1 MTSDLSKYTIGWIAA
16 LHIELAAATV
26 MLDEE
31 HPKLPYDERDPNQYT
46 LGHIGEHNVVIACLP
61 AGQTGTSAATAVA
74 TQMLNKFKSIRIG
87 FLVGIGGG
95 VPSPKADIRL
105 GDVVVSLPDMG
116 HGGVVQYDLG
126 KAEAKGHFR
135 RTGHLNTPPK
145 LLLSVVTKARA
156 RYEVGESKH
165 VQYLAKFSETT
176 ILKKRFSRNSTGQD
190 KLFQPTYDHAGG
202 TTCENCKS
210 EMLLDRPLREVD
222 GPSGADSTVEVH
234 FGTIASGNMVMKDA
248 NMRDNISEQLG
259 GHILCFEMEAAGLMN
274 DFPCLVVRGICD
286 YADSHKQDQWQRYAA
301 ATAAAYTK
309 ELLMW
314 TPPAAVSILD
324 SIKPSEPVSAAE
336 VSHRVPFYI
345 RFKRHLNFVGREKIL
360 HDLHRLMELQ
370 GGEAA
375 IWGLGGCGKSAIATE
390 FAYQIHDREPSCAVF
405 WVPAIDPYHFR
416 QAFREIAIFYEL
428 PGADN
433 LEKDIVEAV
442 KAKLMEGTAL
452 RWLLVIDNADD
463 TDSLSFMRNGVQ
475 CSLLED
481 VPSKKGCMTLF
492 TTRSKKNAIRLVRRP
507 SSIIAVESFEL
518 LDARKLYQSLTYSES
533 TTRDSHVDALLQELA
548 FLPLAIVQA
557 VMFMRENSLHE
568 SRYLELFRYQKL
580 QDQSTDLLAQEF
592 HDRNRYFGHANAV
605 TTTWHLSFKQLQ
617 FHNPLAARLLSF
629 LACIA
634 PLDVPDSIMLPGIS
648 DPLLRLLAIEML
660 IGYQFLIRHRDD
672 SLYDVQSLVHTT
684 ARRWL
689 VNAGTWTTCTESA
702 IQMLT
707 PLIPHGGYDDHI
719 NYQLRVGHGLHLLSH
734 YSTQHERT
742 IELWSRIGDCQ
753 RDLGYYSSAELCH
766 RVVLDWR
773 QIHLGPWHPK
783 TLQKRQDV
791 GQDLMLLGQ
800 YSRAEALHRE
810 TFALRCLNI
819 GLSTAGALSS
829 MRNIAEA
836 LGFQGKW
843 KEFEMIVVELEK
855 LSRAWLGP
863 THPITISS
871 LKALSVCSCR
881 LGRYEEAEQL
891 ASQVVLERT
900 RAERLGAKSPST
912 LRSTSH
918 LALIQGLRG
927 RWRQAEVSEANV
939 AREFESTLGLDH
951 PDTST
956 SRYNLAKIK
965 MHLGDFDG
973 AKYLLEQVLDSRT
986 KVLGSRHPDTLTAE
1000 TELTRLLS
1008 RQTSA
1013 LEHVLPSARLLWN
1026 EHKKEGDFLGC
1037 ILKSV
1042 HEQATN
1048 ALQNSASNDGS
1059 PHRRKRRR
1067 LASPRPSKPELV
1079 TVAVLGE
1086 RFPDKPFWIGSGLSI
1101 REDSNVIGGRIYH
1114 CFKFEIL
1121 DNIDNAEP
1129 WTWLRSNVPLALCG
1143 RVVHEL
1149 CSSTSHPDKEFLY
1162 FWVNT
1167 ASLEPTLLF
1176 RDHVISPAYFDSH
1189 LFWESSKS
1197 LNFDLTPG
1205 ISFLHSPGSSA
1216 YTKDLEVS
1224 ALEIP
1229 NLFSPTLVSDPVS
1242 FPQGFN
1248 LSVPT
1253 NNSSS
1258 HAPLSIY
1265 RGAMQSSGSWSS
1277 VVDQSSASWDLTGPE

>member
-31 HPKLPYDERDPNQYT
+31 YPGLPYDERDPNQYT
-46 LGHIGEHNVVIACLP
+46 LGRIGGHNVVIACLP

-74 TQMLNKFKSIRIG
+74 TQMLNKFKSVRIG
-87 FLVGIGGG
+87 FMVGIGGG

-116 HGGVVQYDLG
+116 HGGVVQYDFG
-126 KAEAKGHFR
+126 KAEAGGRFR

-145 LLLSVVTKARA
+145 LLLSVVKLARA

-248 NMRDNISEQLG
+248 NLRDNISEQLG

-309 ELLMW
+309 E
-314 TPPAAVSILD
+314 
-324 SIKPSEPVSAAE
+324 
-336 VSHRVPFYI
+336 
-345 RFKRHLNFVGREKIL
+345 HLNFVGREKIL

-463 TDSLSFMRNGVQ
+463 TDSLSFVRNGVQ

-518 LDARKLYQSLTYSES
+518 PDARELYQSLTYSES

-634 PLDVPDSIMLPGIS
+634 PLDVPDSIMLPGTS

-719 NYQLRVGHGLHLLSH
+719 NYQLRVGHALHLLSH

-742 IELWSRIGDCQ
+742 IELWSRVGDCQ

-891 ASQVVLERT
+891 ASQ
-900 RAERLGAKSPST
+900 
-912 LRSTSH
+912 
-918 LALIQGLRG
+918 
-927 RWRQAEVSEANV
+927 
-939 AREFESTLGLDH
+939 
-951 PDTST
+951 
-956 SRYNLAKIK
+956 
-965 MHLGDFDG
+965 
-973 AKYLLEQVLDSRT
+973 QVLDSRT

-1013 LEHVLPSARLLWN
+1013 LEHVL
-1026 EHKKEGDFLGC
+1026 
-1037 ILKSV
+1037 
-1042 HEQATN
+1042 
-1048 ALQNSASNDGS
+1048 
-1059 PHRRKRRR
+1059 
-1067 LASPRPSKPELV
+1067 
-1079 TVAVLGE
+1079 
-1086 RFPDKPFWIGSGLSI
+1086 
-1101 REDSNVIGGRIYH
+1101 
-1114 CFKFEIL
+1114 
-1121 DNIDNAEP
+1121 
-1129 WTWLRSNVPLALCG
+1129 
-1143 RVVHEL
+1143 
-1149 CSSTSHPDKEFLY
+1149 
-1162 FWVNT
+1162 
-1167 ASLEPTLLF
+1167 
-1176 RDHVISPAYFDSH
+1176 
-1189 LFWESSKS
+1189 
-1197 LNFDLTPG
+1197 
-1205 ISFLHSPGSSA
+1205 
-1216 YTKDLEVS
+1216 
-1224 ALEIP
+1224 
-1229 NLFSPTLVSDPVS
+1229 
-1242 FPQGFN
+1242 
-1248 LSVPT
+1248 
-1253 NNSSS
+1253 
-1258 HAPLSIY
+1258 
-1265 RGAMQSSGSWSS
+1265 
-1277 VVDQSSASWDLTGPE
+1277 